1 MPHVQVKL
9 WPGRTEEQKRAL
21 TEKIV
26 AALEETMGASEAYIT
41 VGIEEVAASEWPHTV
56 YKPEIHDKIDRLY
69 KKPGYFYS
77 DEEMTGR

>member
-26 AALEETMGASEAYIT
+26 AALKETLGATEDYIT
-41 VGIEEVAASEWPHTV
+41 VGIEEVSASEWPKKV
-56 YKPEIHDKIDRLY
+56 YKPEISDKLDKLY
-69 KKPGYFYS
+69 KKPGYGYT
-77 DEEMTGR
+77 EKELNG

>member
-1 MPHVQVKL
+1 
-9 WPGRTEEQKRAL
+9 
-21 TEKIV
+21 
-26 AALEETMGASEAYIT
+26 MGASEAYIT

>member
-26 AALEETMGASEAYIT
+26 AAAKDTLGATDDYIT
-41 VGIEEVAASEWPHTV
+41 VGIEDVPSSEWPKSV
-56 YKPEIHDKIDRLY
+56 YKPEIHDKIDKLY

-77 DEEMTGR
+77 DEEMNG